1 MNPLGFTSEDKRVWG
16 LAAGVALCAH
26 GAVAGFA
33 LFWSRP
39 AVPPVPE
46 PVILVELPPEG
57 APAPAFAEQQ
67 DVTPPQPENLRQDV
81 VTPPID
87 IPPVRA
93 PLPKDAVLLP
103 PPAPL
108 MPVRQSAPSPAPAPA
123 PPLTSNVPTPALAG
137 TAATTNPTPGSDPR
151 AKRAEA
157 DYFSLISAHLNR
169 RKVYPTEAKKA
180 RQQGV
185 VTVRFTVDR
194 AGNVSNISIRRTS
207 GHDILDAAT
216 LALVQRVAPLPK
228 MPASMQRDSVTL
240 ALPIDY
246 SLKTD

>member
-1 MNPLGFTSEDKRVWG
+1 MNPLGFTSDEKRVWG

-26 GAVAGFA
+26 IAVAAFA

-57 APAPAFAEQQ
+57 APAMAVAEQQ
-67 DVTPPQPENLRQDV
+67 EVPPPQPENVRQDLV
-81 VTPPID
+81 MPPIE

-93 PLPKDAVLLP
+93 PLPRDPVVLP

-108 MPVRQSAPSPAPAPA
+108 TPARQSAPSPTPTPALA
-123 PPLTSNVPTPALAG
+123 SNVPTPALAG
-137 TAATTNPTPGSDPR
+137 TAATTTPTPGSDPR

-157 DYFSLISAHLNR
+157 DYFSLVSAHLNR